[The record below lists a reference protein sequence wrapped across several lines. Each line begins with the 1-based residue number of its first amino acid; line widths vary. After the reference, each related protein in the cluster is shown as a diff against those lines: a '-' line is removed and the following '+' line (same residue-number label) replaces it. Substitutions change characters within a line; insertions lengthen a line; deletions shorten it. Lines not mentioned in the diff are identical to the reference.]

1 MDSIWWSLLI
11 GLFVGGVLA
20 TVFGIYNKTAA
31 GAAVKSLFGLSTNTW
46 VADAI
51 VLILAASFVFL
62 STVSAIN
69 RDLVYPSKNP
79 VNFTIETLLMALAPS
94 LVLFAMTTLRG
105 YKISA
110 STYEDFSLL
119 VVKFGV
125 LHLLL
130 QFSGFYSYVFPPK

>member
-11 GLFVGGVLA
+11 GLVTGGVLA
-20 TVFGIYNKTAA
+20 SVFGFYNKTTA
-31 GAAVKSLFGLSTNTW
+31 GSAVKSLFGLSTNTW
-46 VADAI
+46 VADII
-51 VLILAASFVFL
+51 VLLLAASAVVL

-69 RDLVYPSKNP
+69 RDLVYPTKNP
-79 VNFTIETLLMALAPS
+79 VSFTIETILMAFLPS
-94 LVLFAMTTLRG
+94 LVLFAMTVLRG
-105 YKISA
+105 YRIST